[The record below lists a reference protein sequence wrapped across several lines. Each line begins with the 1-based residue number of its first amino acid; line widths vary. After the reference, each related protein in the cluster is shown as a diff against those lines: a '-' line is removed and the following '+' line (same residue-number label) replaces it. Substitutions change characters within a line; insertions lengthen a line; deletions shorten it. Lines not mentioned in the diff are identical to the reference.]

1 MSRSALIEETKE
13 DVSTTDED
21 TNNEP
26 VVDIG
31 QVDPVSIL
39 IYAWQISV
47 DHSQLHWWMVTNKLQ
62 VGCLIYI

>member
-13 DVSTTDED
+13 DVSMTDED
-21 TNNEP
+21 VNNEP

-39 IYAWQISV
+39 IYTKADICRSLTTALV
-47 DHSQLHWWMVTNKLQ
+47 
-62 VGCLIYI
+62 VGH